1 MKTFTH
7 YSARSIGEALELLEK
22 HRGKAKLNAGGTD
35 LLGMLKGRVLSA
47 YPEAIID
54 LKAIEGLDYIREDED
69 GLSIGA
75 VTKLARIAS
84 SAVVKQDYK
93 VLGDAALSV
102 ATPQVRNMCTIG
114 GNLAQDVRCWYYR
127 YPHHLGGPISCLRKG
142 GHICHALS
150 GDNRYHSVFGGAP
163 LASYPCAS
171 HCPASTAIPSY
182 LSLVRTGGFAEAAR
196 IVSDFNPLPAVT
208 GRVCPA
214 FCEPECERGGFDG
227 PVAIRCVERAL
238 GDYMLERTGETYT
251 PPGAESG
258 KAVVVIGSGPAGLA
272 AAYYL
277 RKSGHRVLV
286 LERLP
291 QPGGMLFYAIPPFR
305 LPKDVVRRQVLAL
318 EGMGITFECG
328 VNVDEEKLSGL
339 SSRFDAVLLAGGA
352 WKEKRQGMKGE
363 GLILSGL
370 DFLKRVNEGMRT
382 APGRKVAVIGGGNV
396 AVDVARTLVRLG
408 AKPVVLYRRGRKEM
422 PAFEDDVEKALEE
435 GVKFRFLA
443 SPAQAAK
450 TASGIALR
458 CERMGLGAPDA
469 SGRRRP
475 VPKPGSDFT
484 AVYDVVIKAIGEE
497 PEDYPAAS
505 PFGKKRKGGPLSH
518 MLGPRVFAAGDFI
531 TGPSTVVAAVASGRE
546 AARLID
552 LSLRP
557 AAEAAGRNGLFIT
570 LPTRPFLE
578 KAGRI
583 RAMEAV
589 PSERVRSIDTEDTP
603 ASARGEIEK
612 EAGRCFNCG
621 CVAVSPTDVGTA
633 LVALD
638 ARVVTTKRSI
648 DAGAFF
654 TANAGAST
662 VLDPDEVITEIRIPR
677 PPEGARQCYL
687 KFTVRKPVD
696 FAIVSVAAVITAP
709 EGECK
714 DARLA
719 LGAVAP
725 APMRAIAAE
734 EALSGK
740 RLSEAVAA
748 EAAEAALAE
757 AEPLSMNGY
766 KVEIAKLLIKRAIL
780 GHD

>member
-7 YSARSIGEALELLEK
+7 YSPRSIREALELLEK
-22 HRGKAKLNAGGTD
+22 HRGKVKLNAGGTD
-35 LLGMLKGRVLSA
+35 LLGILKGRVLST

-54 LKAIEGLDYIREDED
+54 LKAIDGLDYIRQDED
-69 GLSIGA
+69 GLRIGA

-84 SAVVKQDYK
+84 SAIVTQGYK
-93 VLGDAALSV
+93 VLSDAALSV

-114 GNLAQDVRCWYYR
+114 GNLAQEVRCWYYR

-142 GHICHALS
+142 GPICNALS

-182 LSLVRTGGFAEAAR
+182 LSLVRTGSFTEAAR
-196 IVSDFNPLPAVT
+196 IVSDFNPMPAIT
-208 GRVCPA
+208 GRVCPT
-214 FCEPECERGGFDG
+214 FCEPECKRGGVDE

-238 GDYMLERTGETYT
+238 GDYMLERMAEVYT
-251 PPGAESG
+251 PPDAASG
-258 KAVVVIGSGPAGLA
+258 KAVAVIGSGPAGLA

-277 RKSGHRVLV
+277 RKSGHRVV
-286 LERLP
+286 VFERLP

-305 LPKDVVRRQVLAL
+305 LPKDVVSRQVLAL

-328 VNVDEEKLSGL
+328 VDVDKERLSDL
-339 SSRFDAVLLAGGA
+339 KSRFDAVLLAAGA

-363 GLILSGL
+363 GLIVSGL
-370 DFLKRVNEGMRT
+370 DFLKRVNEGMR
-382 APGRKVAVIGGGNV
+382 AVPGRKVAVIGGGNV

-408 AKPVVLYRRGRKEM
+408 AVPVVLYRRGRKEM
-422 PAFEDDVEKALEE
+422 PAFKDDVEKALEE
-435 GVKFRFLA
+435 GVRFRFLTSPVQA
-443 SPAQAAK
+443 SK

-475 VPKPGSDFT
+475 VPKPGSGFT
-484 AVYDVVIKAIGEE
+484 AVYDAVIKAIGEE
-497 PEDYPAAS
+497 PEDYPVS
-505 PFGKKRKGGPLSH
+505 LPFNRKRKAVRSNH
-518 MLGPRVFAAGDFI
+518 VLGPGVFAAGDFI
-531 TGPSTVVAAVASGRE
+531 TGPSSVVAAVASGRE
-546 AARLID
+546 TARRID
-552 LSLRP
+552 LSFR
-557 AAEAAGRNGLFIT
+557 AGHAEAGPDGLAT
-570 LPTRPFLE
+570 LPTHPFLE
-578 KAGRI
+578 KTGRI
-583 RAMEAV
+583 RTMEAT

-603 ASARGEIEK
+603 ASTRVEIEK

-648 DAGAFF
+648 DARAFF
-654 TANAGAST
+654 TADACTST
-662 VLDPDEVITEIRIPR
+662 VLDQDEVITEIRIPR

-709 EGECK
+709 DGECK
-714 DARLA
+714 DARIA
-719 LGAVAP
+719 LGAVGP

-734 EALSGK
+734 EAICGK
-740 RLSEAVAA
+740 RLNDGAAA
-748 EAAEAALAE
+748 EAAEAALAG

-780 GHD
+780 GHE